1 MDDIKLPAVRPSNT
15 GRQDID
21 GLVGDVD
28 RFLPKRP
35 SRQAQKREQKALE
48 EARIRVIVLKG
59 RAVLEKMAVDYRF
72 AAKRY
77 ELEKFIQEVDYYD
90 TVLLQI
96 PQSKAA
102 RAVAKQAV
110 EQFVKDLYLFIWEVA
125 ALGDEQTTELLRKE
139 LYPPEEEEEQDWLKS
154 LGVWLVR

>member
-1 MDDIKLPAVRPSNT
+1 MDDIKLPAVMPSHT
-15 GRQDID
+15 GRQEID
-21 GLVGDVD
+21 GLVGDVE

-48 EARIRVIVLKG
+48 EVRIRVIVLKG

-77 ELEKFIQEVDYYD
+77 ELEKFIREVDYYD
-90 TVLLQI
+90 AVLLQI
-96 PQSKAA
+96 PQSRAA

-110 EQFVKDLYLFIWEVA
+110 EQFVQDLYLFIWEVA

-139 LYPPEEEEEQDWLKS
+139 LYPLEEEEQDWLKS
-154 LGVWLVR
+154 LGAWLVK